1 MSKMNFNLNVED
13 PNKGKGFP
21 WLTLLVVAAIAAI
34 AVWALEPAVVGILRS
49 G

>member
-21 WLTLLVVAAIAAI
+21 WLALLVIAAIAAI
-34 AVWALEPAVVGILRS
+34 AVWALEPVLLGMLHPD
-49 G
+49 